1 MKKKSSNRVLLIDA
15 HGLCYR
21 AFYAIKSLKNSKNQP
36 TNAVFGFCNILRKLL
51 ADCHPTHVAV
61 CFDVGKQTH
70 RQKKFADYKIQRQA
84 MPDDLVTQIQVIRK
98 IISAY
103 GFPIFEWEGFEAD
116 DVMATLSLRL
126 AQKDVEVLIATDD
139 KDMFQLVGG
148 HIKLYSPREQK
159 VIETKDVVAKFGVT
173 PGQITDYIALAGDA
187 SDHIP
192 GVKGIGEVGACKLLE
207 EFKSLEGIYQH
218 VDKVTPERV
227 REKLIAGRPDAFLS
241 KELATLD
248 AQVPVD
254 AVLDDLVFPEPDR
267 DKLFALFN
275 ELEFRKWAQEYAPA
289 GTVLTNPETDLKTW
303 VEGRD
308 DDGKPV
314 YIVYDLK
321 SRLKA
326 GQGSVESRQPHVIPA
341 QAGIFDVY
349 LADYLLSGGQGQ
361 YQMPVLRATDEG
373 MRELYSMQKRLLKEQ
388 NLEFLFYDVE
398 MPLAGVLFA
407 MELDGVRLDVA
418 VLGDLSQECQTKMT
432 ALEKSLFKMA
442 GAPFNVNSPK
452 QLSEILFERL
462 KLPVVKKIKT
472 GFSTNEEVLT
482 RLSDKHP
489 LPALI
494 LEYRQM
500 AKLKSTY
507 LDALP
512 TMVDPKT
519 QRLHASFNQ
528 TGAETGR
535 LSSNNPNLQNIPIRT
550 DFGQRIRKAFVPFAP
565 GHVLLSADYSQIELR
580 ILAHLAGDEH
590 LKKACQGQGDI
601 HRYTASL
608 MFDIPESQVDEKMRY
623 AAKRINFGIVYG
635 MSAFGL
641 AKDLNIAQ
649 PQAQDFIDKYFLRYP
664 KVREFLDGEIRKAR
678 DLGYVTT
685 LFGRRRYLP
694 DIHNRNLGLRQFAER
709 QAINAP
715 MQGTAADLIK
725 IAMVRISQ
733 KMASKKLSS
742 KMIMTVHDELV
753 FDVPREEL
761 NTMAAL
767 ARQEMEGAMDLS
779 VPMKVSLKAGPNWLQ
794 MEKINS

>member
-1 MKKKSSNRVLLIDA
+1 MKKKSSNRVFLIDA

-21 AFYAIKSLKNSKNQP
+21 AYYAVKALKNSKNQP

-51 ADCHPTHVAV
+51 SDGQPTHVAV
-61 CFDVGKQTH
+61 CFDVSRQTN

-84 MPDDLVTQIQVIRK
+84 MPDDLVSQIQVIRQ
-98 IISAY
+98 IVSAY
-103 GFPIFEWEGFEAD
+103 GFPIFELEGYEAD
-116 DVMATLSLRL
+116 DVMATLGNRF
-126 AQKDVEVLIATDD
+126 ARDDVDVFIATDD
-139 KDMFQLVGG
+139 KDMSQLVGE

-159 VIETKDVVAKFGVT
+159 VIDTKDVVEKFGVT

-187 SDHIP
+187 SDNIP
-192 GVKGIGEVGACKLLE
+192 GVKGIGEAGARKLLE
-207 EFKSLEGIYQH
+207 KFKSLEGIYQH
-218 VDKVTPERV
+218 VDEVTPDGV
-227 REKLIAGRPDAFLS
+227 REKLMAGRPDAFLS
-241 KELATLD
+241 KELATLES
-248 AQVPVD
+248 QVPLD
-254 AVLDDLVFPEPDR
+254 AVLDDLVFPQPDR

-275 ELEFRKWAQEYAPA
+275 ELEFRKFAQEYAPA
-289 GTVLTNPETDLKTW
+289 DAPVTASDADLKTW
-303 VEGRD
+303 GEGRD
-308 DDGKPV
+308 EDGKLV
-314 YIVYDLK
+314 CIAYDLK
-321 SRLKA
+321 SQLKA
-326 GQGSVESRQPHVIPA
+326 GQLSVEVFKTKV
-341 QAGIFDVY
+341 FDAY

-361 YQMPVLRATDEG
+361 YQMSVLRASAEG
-373 MRELYSMQKRLLKEQ
+373 MRELYSIQKKLLKEQ
-388 NLEFLFYDVE
+388 GLEFLFYDVE

-407 MELDGVRLDVA
+407 MESDGVGLDGT
-418 VLGDLSQECQTKMT
+418 VLEDLSQECQIKMT
-432 ALEKSLFKMA
+432 ELEGALFKIA
-442 GAPFNVNSPK
+442 GTPFNINSPK

-462 KLPVVKKIKT
+462 KLPVIKKIKT

-482 RLSDKHP
+482 RLSSQHP

-507 LDALP
+507 IDALP
-512 TMVDPKT
+512 SLVDPKT
-519 QRLHASFNQ
+519 HRLHATFNQ
-528 TGAETGR
+528 TGTETGR

-550 DFGQRIRKAFVPFAP
+550 DFGQRIRKAFVPYAA

-590 LKKACQGQGDI
+590 LKKACQGESDI

-608 MFDIPESQVDEKMRY
+608 MFDVPESRVDEKMRY

-641 AKDLNIAQ
+641 AKDLNVSHF
-649 PQAQDFIDKYFLRYP
+649 QAQDFIDKYFLRYP
-664 KVREFLDGEIRKAR
+664 KVRQFLDGEIQKAR

-725 IAMVRISQ
+725 IAMVRISR
-733 KMASKKLSS
+733 KMAQDKVSS
-742 KMIMTVHDELV
+742 RMIMTVHDELV
-753 FDVPREEL
+753 FDVPQEEL
-761 NTMAAL
+761 KTMASL
-767 ARQEMEGAMDLS
+767 VRSQMEGAMDLS
-779 VPMKVSLKAGPNWLQ
+779 VPMKVSLKAGPNWLE
-794 MEKINS
+794 MEKVV